1 MMLSVRFNS
10 IKVLMKKA
18 EDALNSQDYDKF
30 LNLLSEI
37 SFESHWLREQ
47 LQIQLQKEPKII
59 NKLIDV
65 F

>member
-1 MMLSVRFNS
+1 MLSVRFNS

-30 LNLLSEI
+30 LSLLSEV